1 MIARRSRGTPRIVN
15 RLLRRAR
22 DYAQVRAAG
31 RIDVE
36 VAAAALD
43 VLGIDSIGLDELD
56 RRVLGVLCG
65 TLGGHPVG
73 VQTIAVSVQEDP
85 DTIEDI
91 VEPFLIRRGLL
102 ARTLRGRL
110 ATAAAYQHLGLAV
123 PAGAPGAAEAQTAL
137 FER

>member
-1 MIARRSRGTPRIVN
+1 M
-15 RLLRRAR
+15 
-22 DYAQVRAAG
+22 
-31 RIDVE
+31 
-36 VAAAALD
+36 
-43 VLGIDSIGLDELD
+43 
-56 RRVLGVLCG
+56 LGVLCG
-65 TLGGHPVG
+65 TLGGHAVG

-85 DTIEDI
+85 DTIEDV

-110 ATAAAYQHLGLAV
+110 ATAAAYQHLGLPV